1 MIMTTPAAPGV
12 PRRPNRLVRPYVLT
26 AGRTR
31 PTGVEI
37 ELDTTIRATDRP
49 PDRDRPAAPETRR
62 IVDLCSVPMPLAE
75 VAARVVLPVGVVRV
89 LVGDLVAAGAVAVQR
104 AAPIDAASDV
114 RLLRKLLHGIR
125 AL

>member
-1 MIMTTPAAPGV
+1 MSTAEGSDA

-26 AGRTR
+26 AGRTK

-37 ELDTTIRATDRP
+37 ELDTTIRSTDAP
-49 PDRDRPAAPETRR
+49 LVRDGRTGPETER
-62 IVDLCSVPMPLAE
+62 IVDLCRAPMPLAE

-89 LVGDLVAAGAVAVQR
+89 LVGDLVTAGAVAVQR
-104 AAPIDAASDV
+104 AAPTDAATDP
-114 RLLRKLLHGIR
+114 RLLRRLLDGIR